1 VAETQSRTAVPV
13 SRTEIDSAASGK
25 FEIAG
30 GPISPCDLEHHPI
43 VFFDGVCGLCNRF
56 IDFTLRRDRRGALRF
71 APLQGTTARDRLD
84 VADVRDLKTVVFVD
98 EHGAHRQSAAI
109 IGVLSRLGGFW
120 ALVSVL
126 LRLVPR
132 PLRDAGYSLIA
143 VNRYA
148 IFGRKEMCRLPTP
161 AEQSRFLP

>member
-1 VAETQSRTAVPV
+1 MAETQSRVAVPA
-13 SRTEIDSAASGK
+13 SRTEIDSAPSDRVEVSG
-25 FEIAG
+25 G
-30 GPISPCDLEHHPI
+30 VISPCDVEQHPI

-56 IDFTLRRDRRGALRF
+56 IDFTLRHDRRGVLRF
-71 APLQGTTARDRLD
+71 APLQGVTARDRLD
-84 VADVRDLKTVVFVD
+84 AADVRDLNTVVFLD
-98 EHGAHRQSAAI
+98 EQGAHRKSAAI
-109 IGVLSRLGGFW
+109 IGVFSRLGGFW
-120 ALVSVL
+120 GAVSVL

-148 IFGRKEMCRLPTP
+148 IFGRKETCRLPTP